1 MQHACVAGESAGFS
15 LPVGSFFTQRLAKV
29 EKTVHEDE
37 NGEKYLIPTLAPHE
51 NPDVPEQ
58 FLVVRA

>member
-1 MQHACVAGESAGFS
+1 MAGESAGLT

-29 EKTVHEDE
+29 GRTVHEDE
-37 NGEKYLIPTLAPHE
+37 NGEKYVIPTLAPQE